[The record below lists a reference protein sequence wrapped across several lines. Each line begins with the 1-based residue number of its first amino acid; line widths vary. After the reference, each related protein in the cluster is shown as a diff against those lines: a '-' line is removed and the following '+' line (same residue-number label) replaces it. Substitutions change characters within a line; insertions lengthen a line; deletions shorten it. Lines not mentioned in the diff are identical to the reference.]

1 MDFRQ
6 DLILTGQ
13 TVVLGLSGGP
23 DSVCLLHLLLARHK
37 GPILCAHVNHGL
49 RGAES
54 DGDEAFVVDL
64 CKQLNVPLE
73 LMHIDATAL
82 AKETG
87 LTVEEA
93 GRAARYVFF
102 DEVCERQQ
110 QDRGTGLLSC
120 VNKTEGL
127 SLCPVSPCVIALAHN
142 KDDQVETVFMRI
154 LRGTG
159 TDGLAGIPARR
170 KSAAGFDIVRPLLGV
185 SRSEIDSHL
194 EKIGTAYRTDSSN
207 LGTDYLR
214 NKVRLDILPYIE
226 EAAEVCL
233 KQSLTRLSSNAA
245 EDKDYFDTL
254 VTEILER
261 SGNTGQK
268 ACPSVLSE
276 QDRRPVPLSSC
287 VSDPEPTAAARVFV
301 LPADLLADAHPAVR
315 HRLIRRVFLRL
326 GLDRDV
332 AAVHLA
338 AADRLLGTWARGGE
352 ASGKRVE
359 FPQDYTFGI
368 KGKEAVFRAPG
379 EGEPHWKL
387 KRKR

>member
-1 MDFRQ
+1 M
-6 DLILTGQ
+6 
-13 TVVLGLSGGP
+13 VVLGLSGGP
-23 DSVCLLHLLLARHK
+23 DSVCLLHLLLAHHD
-37 GPILCAHVNHGL
+37 GPIVCAHINHGL
-49 RGAES
+49 RGTES
-54 DGDEAFVVDL
+54 DGDVAFVVDL
-64 CKQLNVPLE
+64 CQLLDVPLE
-73 LMHIDATAL
+73 LMRIDAAAL
-82 AKETG
+82 ARETG

-93 GRAARYVFF
+93 GRAARYAFF
-102 DEVCERQQ
+102 DEVCERQ
-110 QDRGTGLLSC
+110 DADA
-120 VNKTEGL
+120 
-127 SLCPVSPCVIALAHN
+127 VIALAHN

-170 KSAAGFDIVRPLLGV
+170 KSAGGFDIVRPLLNV

-194 EKIGTAYRTDSSN
+194 EAIGAAFRTDSSN

-226 EAAEVCL
+226 DAAEVCL

-245 EDKDYFDTL
+245 EDKDYFDAL
-254 VTEILER
+254 I
-261 SGNTGQK
+261 SGMLDT
-268 ACPSVLSE
+268 AFE
-276 QDRRPVPLSSC
+276 ASSGDIGC
-287 VSDPEPTAAARVFV
+287 VEEPTAGSRVMV
-301 LPADLLADAHPAVR
+301 LPAGLFADAHPAVR

-338 AADRLLGTWARGGE
+338 AADRLLDTWARGGE

-368 KGKEAVFRAPG
+368 RGKDAVFRAPG
-379 EGEPHWKL
+379 EREPHWRP
-387 KRKR
+387 KRSLYFSTT